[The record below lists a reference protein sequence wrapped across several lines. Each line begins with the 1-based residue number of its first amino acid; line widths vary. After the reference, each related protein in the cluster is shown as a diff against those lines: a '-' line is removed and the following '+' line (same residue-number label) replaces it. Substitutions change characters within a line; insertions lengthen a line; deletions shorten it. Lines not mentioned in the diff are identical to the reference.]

1 MTENK
6 RIRIGDVLVDE
17 RIISHDQL
25 MMALQQQKTS
35 GHKIGRVLVDMGL
48 VEEKKLLETLSKHLR
63 IPFIELKHYQL
74 DKKLISQISENIA
87 RRYRVLLLAKVN
99 NQTLQLAMADP
110 QDIMVIDEVH
120 RITNKII
127 SPVIVRESELLAT
140 LDVVY
145 RKQDEIAEIA
155 TELEGELSENDFDLN
170 SLAEQTDVTDAPVV
184 RLLQSIFDDAVRAKA
199 SDIHIEPDDSLI
211 RVRMRIDGVLQ
222 EQIMKEKRIAGA
234 LVLRL
239 KIMSNLDISE
249 KRLPQDGRFNIRV
262 HEKSMDVR
270 LSTLPTQY
278 GESVVMRLL
287 DQSNAMLT
295 LKELGMPDDI
305 RKRYELLIE
314 RPHGLILVTGPT
326 GSGKTTTLYASLN
339 RLNSPHRKIITA
351 EDPIEYRLPRVN
363 QVQVNTKINLTFS
376 TILRSALRQ
385 DPDIILVGEMRD
397 QETINIGLRAALT
410 GHMVL
415 STLHT
420 NDAISSAL
428 RLADMGV
435 EPFMVASAIRG
446 VIAQRLIRKSCLN
459 CKQPHAVS
467 AQEKMWMDHLVFSF
481 KKDKPLDENNT
492 SDDQIDN
499 VQEPEILSLDQAM
512 SSENNELSLDE
523 TLELDDPLMLPA
535 DSVQN
540 FKNIQTNNQ
549 NTQTIYYKGTGC
561 YQCNNTGYSG
571 RIGVYELLEFNEEM
585 LRHLRNLDHNSFI
598 QAAKNHPNFISLSE
612 RALGYAKEGLTD
624 LSEVFRISSDLEERN
639 NEEL

>member
-1 MTENK
+1 MTQQK

-17 RIISHDQL
+17 NIISNDQL
-25 MMALQQQKTS
+25 MLALQEQKTS

-48 VEEKKLLETLSKHLR
+48 VEEKQLLETLSKHLR
-63 IPFIELKHYQL
+63 LPFIELRHFQL
-74 DKKLISQISENIA
+74 DQKIIKQLPENNA
-87 RRYRVLLLAKVN
+87 RRYRVLLLSKLN
-99 NQTLQLAMADP
+99 DQTMQLAMADP
-110 QDIMVIDEVH
+110 MDLMAIDEIQ
-120 RITNKII
+120 RIIGKTV

-140 LDVVY
+140 LDIVY

-155 TELEGELSENDFDLN
+155 TELEGELSDSDFDLN
-170 SLAEQTDVTDAPVV
+170 NLAEQTDVTEAPVV
-184 RLLQSIFDDAVRAKA
+184 RLLQSIFDDAVQAKA
-199 SDIHIEPDDSLI
+199 SDIHIEPDESSI

-222 EQIMKEKRIAGA
+222 EQIMKEKRIASA

-262 HEKSMDVR
+262 HDKSMDVR

-287 DQSNAMLT
+287 DQSNALLT
-295 LKELGMPDDI
+295 LEKLGMPEDI

-339 RLNSPHRKIITA
+339 KLNSPHRKIITA
-351 EDPIEYRLPRVN
+351 EDPIEYRLSRIN
-363 QVQVNTKINLTFS
+363 QVQVNSKIELSFAS
-376 TILRSALRQ
+376 ILRSALRQ

-435 EPFMVASAIRG
+435 EPFMVASALRG
-446 VIAQRLIRKSCLN
+446 VVAQRLVKKVCIN
-459 CKQPHAVS
+459 CKQPYTPT
-467 AQEKMWMDHLVFSF
+467 AQEKMWMGHLEKSF
-481 KKDKPLDENNT
+481 KKDIST
-492 SDDQIDN
+492 SDKIQINDQLTDLDPTEMLTMDQS
-499 VQEPEILSLDQAM
+499 VEI
-512 SSENNELSLDE
+512 NNEI
-523 TLELDDPLMLPA
+523 LELDEPDVISHLEKENI
-535 DSVQN
+535 DSVSN
-540 FKNIQTNNQ
+540 PIT
-549 NTQTIYYKGTGC
+549 TQTQFQFYKGTGC

-571 RIGVYELLEFNEEM
+571 RIGIYELLEFNDEM
-585 LRHLRNLDHNSFI
+585 LTHLRNMDHNGFI
-598 QAAKNHPNFISLSE
+598 RSANNHPYFISLSE
-612 RALGYAKEGLTD
+612 RALMYARTGETD
-624 LSEVFRISSDLEERN
+624 LTEVFRISSDLEDRSNDEI
-639 NEEL
+639 